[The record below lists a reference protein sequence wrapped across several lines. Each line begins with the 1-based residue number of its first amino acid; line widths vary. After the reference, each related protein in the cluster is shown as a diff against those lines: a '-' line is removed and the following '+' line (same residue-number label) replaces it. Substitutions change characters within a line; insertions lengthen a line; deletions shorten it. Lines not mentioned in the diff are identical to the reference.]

1 VERGQLEDG
10 KMISKKGLEKF
21 FGRKMISVLIPLLDN
36 DELEGILYLYIPLE
50 NISEL
55 THDFTILWLL
65 RGVIFITIALM
76 LGYILINRLTRPLD
90 EMKRAAQKVSS
101 GDY

>member
-1 VERGQLEDG
+1 
-10 KMISKKGLEKF
+10 
-21 FGRKMISVLIPLLDN
+21 MISVLIPLLDN
-36 DELEGILYLYIPLE
+36 DELEGILYLYIPLK

-65 RGVIFITIALM
+65 GGVIFITIALM

-101 GDY
+101 GYY